1 MHVGC
6 WDVLVIPFSLTFF
19 FFSRQ
24 KNIIK
29 GEGVSNRP
37 NKQMDF
43 SRNENVIKLAQS
55 SASCW
60 CLVSLGFP
68 WYFIARFHNR
78 HSWHADHV
86 MRKPFWGGHSS
97 KPITP
102 TRKTV
107 TDIMKVFWLAVCYGL
122 SCYGVV
128 CMGVCF
134 LRVGLSRHSLV
145 LLNWLYCTCNW
156 KHLFLGKACCLFIFF
171 LLLLLLPTISLN
183 KGTLL
188 FCNQL
193 T

>member
-6 WDVLVIPFSLTFF
+6 WDVLVIPFSLFF
-19 FFSRQ
+19 FFDK

-37 NKQMDF
+37 NKQMNF
-43 SRNENVIKLAQS
+43 SRNKNFILPNPVLHAGV
-55 SASCW
+55 W
-60 CLVSLGFP
+60 FLGFP

-78 HSWHADHV
+78 HSWHADQV
-86 MRKPFWGGHSS
+86 TRKPFWGGHSS
-97 KPITP
+97 KPITQ

-107 TDIMKVFWLAVCYGL
+107 TDIMKFFRLAVCYGL
-122 SCYGVV
+122 SCYCVV

-156 KHLFLGKACCLFIFF
+156 KHLFLGKACCLFFF
-171 LLLLLLPTISLN
+171 YCCCLQ
-183 KGTLL
+183 
-188 FCNQL
+188 FH
-193 T
+193 